1 MTTVDPD
8 PVSTAQASEQRDALT
23 ARLFQATLGFFDLF
37 AVYLGDR
44 LGLYRALAEAGPTT
58 SAELAAHTG
67 TDERYVREWLE
78 QQAATGLLEV
88 DDVGAAPEARR
99 YTLPA
104 GHDEVLLDR
113 DSLSYMSALARL
125 VVGVVSPLP
134 AVLAAYRTSGG
145 VAYADYG
152 PDTREGLAEMNRA
165 MFINLLASQWLPAV
179 PEVHARL
186 QADPPARVAD
196 VGCGTGWSSI
206 ALARTY
212 AKVRVDGLDLDEAS
226 IAAAQANAEQ
236 AEVAD
241 RVRFELRD
249 AADPQ
254 LAGRY
259 DLVTAFETLHDMAR
273 PVEALRAMR
282 GLLAEG
288 GTVLI
293 ADERVA
299 ETFAA
304 PGDELDRFN
313 YGWSILCCLPA
324 SRAESPS
331 AATGTVMRP
340 PTLRRYASDA
350 GFAEVQVLPIENDF
364 WRFYRLVP

>member
-1 MTTVDPD
+1 MSEFEQEHVDAD
-8 PVSTAQASEQRDALT
+8 QASAARDALT
-23 ARLFQATLGFFDLF
+23 ARLFQSTLGLFDIF

-44 LGLYRALAEAGPTT
+44 LGLYRALSAAGRAT
-58 SAELAAHTG
+58 SAELAMRTG

-78 QQAATGLLEV
+78 QQAPTGMLEV
-88 DDVGAAPEARR
+88 DYAGATAESRR

-104 GHDEVLLDR
+104 GHAEVLLDR
-113 DSLSYMSALARL
+113 DSLHCMAGMARL
-125 VVGVVSPLP
+125 AVGTVSPL
-134 AVLAAYRTSGG
+134 AALLEAYRTGGG
-145 VAYADYG
+145 VPYAAYG
-152 PDTREGLAEMNRA
+152 PDTREGIAELNRPL
-165 MFINLLASQWLPAV
+165 FINLLGSEWLPAI
-179 PEVHARL
+179 PELHVRL
-186 QADPPARVAD
+186 QAAPPARLAD

-212 AKVRVDGLDLDEAS
+212 PNVRVDGFDLDEAS
-226 IAAAQANAEQ
+226 IAAARANAEQ
-236 AEVAD
+236 ATVAD
-241 RVRFELRD
+241 RVQFERRD
-249 AADPQ
+249 AADPR

-282 GLLAEG
+282 GLLAAG

-304 PGDELDRFN
+304 PGDDIDRFN
-313 YGWSILCCLPA
+313 YGWSILHCLPA

-331 AATGTVMRP
+331 TATGTVMRP
-340 PTLRRYASDA
+340 ATLRRYAAEA
-350 GFAEVQVLPIENDF
+350 GFQDVHVLPIENDF
-364 WRFYRLVP
+364 WRFYHLLP